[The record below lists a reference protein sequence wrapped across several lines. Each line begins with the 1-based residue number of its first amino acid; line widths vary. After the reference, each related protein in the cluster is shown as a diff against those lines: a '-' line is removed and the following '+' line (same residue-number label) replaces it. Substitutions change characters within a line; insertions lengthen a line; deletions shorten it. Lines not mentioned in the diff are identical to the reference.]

1 MVNSRDIV
9 SVERVIPAPAQAI
22 FDVLA
27 DPARHCEIDGS
38 GSVLGLPPDS
48 GQQSGGEQQPD
59 SEQRLSKGAT
69 FGMRMR
75 RGVPYAMTN
84 TVTEFEEGRRIAWEP
99 RLAKGL
105 GSSLGG
111 RVWRYELEPADSG
124 TLVRET
130 WDISRE
136 SLRSVLRYV
145 AGSRT
150 RQDMEKTLERLEK
163 LVTPAS

>member
-1 MVNSRDIV
+1 MVHSRDIV

-38 GSVLGLPPDS
+38 GSVLGSRPDS
-48 GQQSGGEQQPD
+48 VR
-59 SEQRLSKGAT
+59 RLSSGAT

-75 RGVPYAMTN
+75 RGVPYGITN
-84 TVTEFEEGRRIAWEP
+84 TVTEFDEGRRIAWEP
-99 RLAKGL
+99 RLASGP

-111 RVWRYELEPADSG
+111 RVWRYELEPADNG

-136 SLRSVLRYV
+136 SMRSVLRYV

-150 RQDMEKTLERLEK
+150 RQDMEKSLERLEK
-163 LVTPAS
+163 LVASGS